1 MPEQY
6 PPWGGSRRRRSTEA
20 GTVLF
25 RYAAGDSLASATSAR
40 SGTAT
45 YTALISDELF
55 TYAVGDSLS
64 AATTARSGTATYSED
79 I

>member
-1 MPEQY
+1 
-6 PPWGGSRRRRSTEA
+6 
-20 GTVLF
+20 
-25 RYAAGDSLASATSAR
+25 
-40 SGTAT
+40 
-45 YTALISDELF
+45 LF